1 MSEDM
6 TADITVSPFYHSAVN
21 EITKPSSLVFMSH
34 YFARKWAPDLGALG
48 VAIVL
53 CLRDRCYYDRR
64 SGEKRDL
71 VEKFP
76 VREIAKACSVSEK
89 TIRREFDRNVPLKKF
104 VAEEYEYKAGRIP
117 GSVLEDAYSY
127 RIAMDDPIHPSDEQ
141 RLLTLVRAR
150 AEALEKGV
158 STNTRQA
165 AKERAK
171 QSSTPGQ
178 IDQAWSNSP
187 GGLDKLTGGLVN
199 LSRGVGQNDQALTE
213 SFCIPKNPLESSS
226 EVLPSAVSREE
237 PKEPEKEAPA
247 APWPFDLLPEA
258 ERSPWLDKAEAELRE
273 GFGAPLW
280 AKTKE
285 RARAP
290 LRERRAVSLYLA
302 AKGGGKKDSD

>member
-6 TADITVSPFYHSAVN
+6 TANITISPFYHSAVN

-53 CLRDRCYYDRR
+53 CLRDRCYHDRR

-171 QSSTPGQ
+171 QNSTPGQ

-187 GGLDKLTGGLVN
+187 GGLDNLTNPLVN
-199 LSRGVGQNDQALTE
+199 LSRGVGQIDQALIE

-237 PKEPEKEAPA
+237 PKEPDQDA
-247 APWPFDLLPEA
+247 ASPWPFDLLDEA
-258 ERSPWLDKAEAELRE
+258 ARAPWLDKAEKELKE
-273 GFGAPLW
+273 NFGAAVW

-285 RARAP
+285 KGRAAI
-290 LRERRAVSLYLA
+290 RERRAVSLYLA
-302 AKGGGKKDSD
+302 AKGGGKKDSG